1 VGWGLVAI
9 EVEGWQYGTGGGG
22 TMSVDSV
29 AWAAWG
35 LRWRRFGGLGCGW
48 GGALDRQRGYY
59 GLGMGV
65 GCDCVQGV
73 ANVVA

>member
-1 VGWGLVAI
+1 
-9 EVEGWQYGTGGGG
+9 
-22 TMSVDSV
+22 MSVDSV

-35 LRWRRFGGLGCGW
+35 PWWRRFGGVGCGW
-48 GGALDRQRGYY
+48 GGALDWQHGYY

-73 ANVVA
+73 AIVVV

>member
-1 VGWGLVAI
+1 
-9 EVEGWQYGTGGGG
+9 
-22 TMSVDSV
+22 MSVDSV

-35 LRWRRFGGLGCGW
+35 PWWRRFGGVGCGW
-48 GGALDRQRGYY
+48 GGTLDRQRRYY

-73 ANVVA
+73 VNVSIVLHWGIGHFITST

>member
-1 VGWGLVAI
+1 
-9 EVEGWQYGTGGGG
+9 
-22 TMSVDSV
+22 MSVDSV

-35 LRWRRFGGLGCGW
+35 PRWRRFGGVGCGW
-48 GGALDRQRGYY
+48 GGALDRQHGYY

-73 ANVVA
+73 ANVVV